1 MTELCVWECVH
12 TLQNR
17 NVYFFFHFK
26 ESQRGMFLNT
36 DVYQTLCTPH
46 LPVSPSPQAREVWT
60 TTVTI
65 LY

>member
-1 MTELCVWECVH
+1 MIELSVWECVCA
-12 TLQNR
+12 LQNR

-26 ESQRGMFLNT
+26 ESQRRMFLNT
-36 DVYQTLCTPH
+36 DVCQTLHIPH
-46 LPVSPSPQAREVWT
+46 LLVSSSQVQEVWT